1 MSSNAG
7 WVRSIRP
14 RCGSCWKIS
23 PHDRSNPLLF
33 LFLDGVGLG
42 PDDPERNPFAAA
54 DMPSLL
60 GLLEGRRLVEGSA
73 PFEGQRAT
81 LLAVDARLGVEGA
94 PQSATGQAALLTGEN
109 VPEQVGEHYGPKPN
123 SAVAEIVR
131 KDNLFKQ
138 VLERGGSAALLNG
151 YPPRYFEAIERGLRL
166 YSSIPLA
173 ATSAGLE
180 LMTVEDMQQGRA
192 FSADFT
198 GVGWSE
204 QAGFPSIPTYDPAQA
219 GHQLARSAEAYDL
232 AWFDFWPSDFAGHRG
247 EMTDAVALL
256 ENLDAVLGGLVEAW
270 GDRSDLIVISSDHGN
285 LEDLSQRGH
294 TLNPVPAILIGP
306 LELRSGLASKLED
319 LASFAPAVLELMFGS
334 Q

>member
-1 MSSNAG
+1 
-7 WVRSIRP
+7 V
-14 RCGSCWKIS
+14 
-23 PHDRSNPLLF
+23 LF

-42 PDDPERNPFAAA
+42 SDDPERNPFSAA
-54 DMPSLL
+54 DMPYLL
-60 GLLEGRRLVEGSA
+60 ELLEGRRLVEGSA
-73 PFEGQRAT
+73 PFEGPRAT

-109 VPEQVGEHYGPKPN
+109 VPSQVGEHYGPKPN
-123 SAVAEIVR
+123 PAVAEIVR
-131 KDNLFKQ
+131 RDNLFKQ

-151 YPPRYFEAIERGLRL
+151 YPPRYFEAIERGVRL

-180 LMTVEDMQQGRA
+180 LMTVEDMQAGRA

-204 QAGFPSIPTYDPAQA
+204 QPGFPSIPTYDPAQA
-219 GHQLARSAEAYDL
+219 GRQLARAAEPYDL

-247 EMTDAVALL
+247 EMRDAVTLL

-270 GDRSDLIVISSDHGN
+270 EGRSDLIVVSSDHGN
-285 LEDLSQRGH
+285 LEDLSRRGH
-294 TLNPVPAILIGP
+294 TLNPVPALLIGP
-306 LELRSGLASKLED
+306 LEMRRGLASELED
-319 LASFAPAVLELMFGS
+319 LASFAPAILETLFGS
-334 Q
+334 P

>member
-1 MSSNAG
+1 M
-7 WVRSIRP
+7 
-14 RCGSCWKIS
+14 
-23 PHDRSNPLLF
+23 LF

-42 PDDPERNPFAAA
+42 PDDPERNPFSSA
-54 DMPSLL
+54 DMPNLVK
-60 GLLEGRRLVEGSA
+60 LLEGRRLVDGSA

-94 PQSATGQAALLTGEN
+94 PQSATGQATLLTGEN
-109 VPEQVGEHYGPKPN
+109 VPSQVGEHYGPKPN
-123 SAVAEIVR
+123 AAVAEIVR
-131 KDNLFKQ
+131 RDNLFKQ

-151 YPPRYFEAIERGLRL
+151 YPPRYFEAIERGARL

-180 LMTVEDMQQGRA
+180 LMTVEDMQDGRA

-204 QAGFPSIPTYDPAQA
+204 QPGFPSIPTYDPALA
-219 GHQLARSAEAYDL
+219 GRQLARAAEPYDL

-247 EMTDAVALL
+247 EMTEAIALL

-270 GDRSDLIVISSDHGN
+270 LGRSDLIVVSSDHGN
-285 LEDLSQRGH
+285 LEDLSRRGH
-294 TLNPVPAILIGP
+294 TLNPVPAMLIGP
-306 LELRSGLASKLED
+306 LEMRRGLASELED
-319 LASFAPAVLELMFGS
+319 LASFAPAILETLFGS
-334 Q
+334 P